1 MRFLEFQIK
10 VLFIA
15 FITTIICSMGIIP
28 ILKKL
33 KVGQIERD
41 DGPSSHLRKQG
52 TPTMGGIIISL
63 SIIIVSILVIFYYY
77 HTDAKVAMRI
87 IPLLLVTIGFGTIG
101 FIDDFKKLILRNTK
115 GLKPAY
121 KMLGLL
127 TISVLYALFLVKGSE
142 LGIETYIPIIRKFL
156 KMSVLI
162 YIPFAIFVMLATTN
176 AINLT
181 DGVDGLS
188 TSVCTIIITCLT
200 VIGIIFDVKEV
211 VIFGSIVV
219 GACLGFL
226 LFNLHPAKIFM
237 GDTGSLLLRRC
248 YKCISI
254 IFKNAFNNNSN
265 CIYPCYRDCICN
277 NASNIF

>member
-15 FITTIICSMGIIP
+15 FVTTIMCSMGIIP

-41 DGPSSHLRKQG
+41 DGPNSHLRKQG

-63 SIIIVSILVIFYYY
+63 SIIIVSTLVMLYYY
-77 HTDAKVAMRI
+77 KIDSNVAIRI
-87 IPLLLVTIGFGTIG
+87 IPLLLVTIGFGTVG
-101 FIDDFKKLILRNTK
+101 FVDDFKKLILKNTK

-127 TISVLYALFLVKGSE
+127 AISVMYTLYLVKGTA
-142 LGIETYIPIIRKFL
+142 LGIETYIPIIKEYI

-176 AINLT
+176 AVNLT

-219 GACLGFL
+219 GTCLGFL
-226 LFNLHPAKIFM
+226 LFNLHPAKVFM
-237 GDTGSLLLRRC
+237 GDTGSLLLRWG
-248 YKCISI
+248 YKCIGA
-254 IFKNAFNNNSN
+254 IFENAFNNISD
-265 CIYPCYRDCICN
+265 CAYTCY
-277 NASNIF
+277 

>member
-1 MRFLEFQIK
+1 MEFQIK

-41 DGPSSHLRKQG
+41 DGPNSHLRKQG

-63 SIIIVSILVIFYYY
+63 SIMIVSIFVMLYYY
-77 HTDAKVAMRI
+77 KVDQYVAKRI
-87 IPLLLVTIGFGTIG
+87 IPLVLVTIGFGTVG
-101 FIDDFKKLILRNTK
+101 FVDDFKKLILKNTK

-127 TISVLYALFLVKGSE
+127 TVSVMYALYLVKGTS
-142 LGIETYIPIIRKFL
+142 LGIETYIPVIKEYI

-176 AINLT
+176 AVNLT

-188 TSVCTIIITCLT
+188 TSVSTIIITCLT

-211 VIFGSIVV
+211 VVFGSIAI
-219 GACLGFL
+219 GTCLGFL
-226 LFNLHPAKIFM
+226 LFNLHPAKVFM
-237 GDTGSLLLRRC
+237 GDTGSLLLRRY

-254 IFKNAFNNNSN
+254 IFENATNNTNN
-265 CIYPCYRDCICN
+265 CCNTCY
-277 NASNIF
+277 